1 MADDITLTVRVR
13 DMTRGDF
20 DRLEGRLERLKRELQ
35 GVDRSTSSAGMH
47 SKQLGKD
54 VDDLGKRFEKMKNTG
69 TLTRG
74 ELTRMRGSLDAMSR
88 SALQAARSGE
98 ITADRFRGINN
109 EVGRLRADLS
119 HLDAGL
125 TTTTNA
131 LRRNGNALNT
141 NNNRIR
147 TTIRQVNGLTQSIRQ
162 TTRSADGST
171 NVINTWR
178 RDLDRLGTSTKS
190 SGNQGTFFG
199 KVFGNMRSKLIGT
212 AVILGASLLPTIG
225 ALAPMLAGIGGI
237 AGVAALAFSGLNK
250 PTKQLSASQKE
261 FIKGLK
267 PLKKSFDELRKSAQ
281 DAVLPQLTKSFGDVK
296 KVVKDLNPVVKIA
309 GDAFG
314 KLVGKIAKGISSK
327 DFMGPFVQN
336 VRMGTDWLTRFL
348 GSFGKFAKAFFEF
361 GTKSQPALD
370 AWQSLLGGFLDR
382 GLPGMFTNMESG
394 IKGASLYLKGL
405 ASLINDGLLPGL
417 GKLLGKF
424 MEAFGPAFGDI
435 LREAGHYLSDV
446 ASDIGDVFVAL
457 APVGRVL
464 GHFASSLIDI
474 TRISIGTTFDTLK
487 ELGGGLLSTL
497 VEAFSGDQVSSFT
510 SDLTSLSTWVQN
522 NEGPIRDAFTNIG
535 QSTITMADAIIGSV
549 PKILIA
555 MRFLTEAVL
564 NTLDSIISG
573 MDIAFGMLPGIGPK
587 IHSAN
592 KAFDEF
598 HNTVRGTFDD
608 AIAATQEFA
617 DKADANLSRAH
628 LSLNVD
634 SAKRNL
640 QDIKERLQDPQ
651 LTKERK
657 AKLTAD
663 MSDAQ
668 RKLDAAEAKLHA
680 FDNKR
685 ADAKI
690 SANISQF
697 AAAISWANRTNPK
710 AKRVNIGANTS
721 PFWRGVGGVVGR
733 VLGTSYVDVAYRKV
747 DSSLT
752 THGFATGGRVRRFAN
767 GGDASGPVSGPGTG
781 MSDSVPALLSNGEYV
796 IRASSVKKY
805 GQGYMDALNGGT
817 AAVKLASGGMA
828 SGGTTAKQRAAAA
841 KKKAAAA
848 ASAEKAARNGAVG
861 DLTISHFGR
870 MAGYKNDEFRSAL
883 GKPSALGDLVG
894 ALNQWRSTILK
905 ATHGGVEKSLL
916 RSLDKAGKSLIK
928 YDKQLS
934 TVNASL
940 DKAKT
945 NLDGLKQAAA
955 SLKESVTSN
964 VMSATDITRVASSDT
979 NVTMSDI
986 MGGMRQS
993 VDQSTAF
1000 SGALSQLKGRGVSG
1014 TVVSQIAEAG
1024 ISGGGLQTATALLSA
1039 SDSEISQINAMQ
1051 KQINA
1056 AAGAAGKTASD
1067 AMYAAGIKA
1076 AQGLVDGLTKKQKS
1090 IENAM
1095 LKIATSMEKAIKKAL
1110 GIHSPSR
1117 VMAKIGDHT
1126 AEGYA
1131 VGIRKNRSVGTAWMS
1146 MLDTGPASGGGS
1158 GGYSGGGGGG
1168 TYIFPVYVGTKQ
1180 VDEVVLDASRRT
1192 VRTRGGDVQT
1202 VFGYNKKK
1210 K

>member
-54 VDDLGKRFEKMKNTG
+54 VEDLNKRFERMKNTG
-69 TLTRG
+69 SLTRG
-74 ELTRMRGSLDAMSR
+74 ELNRMRGSLDAMSR
-88 SALQAARSGE
+88 SALNAARHGE
-98 ITADRFRGINN
+98 ITAERYHNITN
-109 EVGRLRADLS
+109 EVGRLRNDLS
-119 HLDAGL
+119 RLDMGL
-125 TTTTNA
+125 TNNTNS

-141 NNNRIR
+141 NNNRIV
-147 TTIRQVNGLTQSIRQ
+147 TTIRQVNGLTRSINQ
-162 TTRSADGST
+162 TTRSADGNT
-171 NVINTWR
+171 RVTNTWR
-178 RDLDRLGTSTKS
+178 RELDRLGASTKS

-225 ALAPMLAGIGGI
+225 ALAPMLAGIGGV
-237 AGVAALAFSGLNK
+237 AAVAALAFSGLDK
-250 PTKQLSASQKE
+250 PTKKLSASQKE

-296 KVVKDLNPVVKIA
+296 KVVKDLNPVMKIA

-327 DFMGPFVQN
+327 DFMGPFVKN
-336 VRMGTDWLTRFL
+336 VKMGTDWLTKFL
-348 GSFGKFAKAFFEF
+348 GSFGKFSKAFFEF
-361 GTKSQPALD
+361 GTKSGPALS
-370 AWQSLLGGFLDR
+370 AWQDLLGGFLDR
-382 GLPGMFTNMESG
+382 GLPSMFKNMETG

-405 ASLINDGLLPGL
+405 SSLINDGILPGL

-424 MEAFGPAFGDI
+424 MEAFGPTIGDA
-435 LREAGHYLSDV
+435 LRETGHYFMDLTS
-446 ASDIGDVFVAL
+446 AIGDAFVAM

-464 GHFASSLIDI
+464 GHFASSLIDLS
-474 TRISIGTTFDTLK
+474 RISFGTMFDTLK
-487 ELGGGLLSTL
+487 EIGGGLLSTI
-497 VEAFSGDQVSSFT
+497 VQSFSGDQVDSFK
-510 SDLTSLSTWVQN
+510 SGLTSISTWVQN
-522 NEGPIRDAFTNIG
+522 NEGAVRDALTSIG
-535 QSTITMADAIIGSV
+535 QSAITMTNDFIQSV
-549 PKILIA
+549 PVVLKA
-555 MRFLTEAVL
+555 MRMMSEVVL
-564 NTLDSIISG
+564 DALDAMVSG
-573 MDIAFGMLPGIGPK
+573 ADTAFGWIPGIGDD
-587 IHSAN
+587 IHNAN
-592 KAFDEF
+592 KSFDDF
-598 HNTVRGTFDD
+598 HSKVTSTFDS
-608 AIAATQEFA
+608 AIAATQGFA
-617 DKADANLSRAH
+617 DKANANFARAK

-634 SAKRNL
+634 TAKRNL
-640 QDIKERLQDPQ
+640 EDIKERLQDPQ

-668 RKLDAAEAKLHA
+668 LKLKEAEAKLRA

-685 ADAKI
+685 ADATL
-690 SANISQF
+690 SANTAQF
-697 AAAISWANRTNPK
+697 ANAISWANRTSPR
-710 AKRVNIGANTS
+710 AKKVTIGANPA
-721 PFWRGVGGVVGR
+721 PFWSGVGSIVGR
-733 VLGTSYVDVAYRKV
+733 TLGTSYVNVAYRKV
-747 DSSLT
+747 DST
-752 THGFATGGRVRRFAN
+752 FQDKGFATGGRVRRFAS
-767 GGDASGPVSGPGTG
+767 GGGSGMVSGPGTST
-781 MSDSVPALLSNGEYV
+781 SDSIPAMLSNDEFV
-796 IRASSVKKY
+796 VRASSVRKY
-805 GQGYMDALNGGT
+805 GPGFLNAVNNGT
-817 AAVKLASGGMA
+817 LNVSKLAGGGFA
-828 SGGTTAKQRAAAA
+828 SGSTTKAQKAA
-841 KKKAAAA
+841 KAKALANAN
-848 ASAEKAARNGAVG
+848 AEKQARADARGS
-861 DLTISHFGR
+861 LTISHFGKL
-870 MAGYKNDEFRSAL
+870 AGYKNDEFRSSL
-883 GKPSALGDLVG
+883 GKPDALGSLVD

-916 RSLDKAGKSLIK
+916 KSLDKAGKSLIK

-934 TVNASL
+934 SVNASL

-955 SLKESVTSN
+955 SLKDSVTSN
-964 VMSATDITRVASSDT
+964 VMSATDITRIASGDT

-1014 TVVSQIAEAG
+1014 TVISQIAEAG

-1056 AAGAAGKTASD
+1056 AAGAAGKTAAD

-1117 VMAKIGDHT
+1117 VMAKIGNHT

-1131 VGIRKNRSVGTAWMS
+1131 LGIKKNRSVGTAWMS
-1146 MLDTGPASGGGS
+1146 MLDGGPGSSGGAG
-1158 GGYSGGGGGG
+1158 GGYSGSGGGMGG
-1168 TYIFPVYVGTKQ
+1168 TFVFPIYVGTKQ
-1180 VDEVVLDASRRT
+1180 VDEVILDSSRRT
-1192 VRTRGGDVQT
+1192 VRTRGGDVQS
-1202 VFGYNKKK
+1202 VFGYGKKK
-1210 K
+1210 